1 MKRELS
7 RKAFHVASVVLPL
20 LAWLAPRPLAVAVL
34 VPTAAVA
41 LAVDVARLRLRWP
54 RYHFLRLTRTLLRP
68 HERRGLA
75 GATYMAVAY
84 AAALLCFPKPLAV
97 AAMLYNGLGD
107 AAAALVGKRWGRH
120 RTAWGKSW
128 EGFAAALAV
137 NLGAGLAIG
146 ALDPRFPLAGVVAGA
161 VAAAALEMAPLPLD
175 DNLRVTLGGGAAA
188 WLASALVWG
197 ALAPP
202 G

>member
-1 MKRELS
+1 MRRELS

-20 LAWLAPRPLAVAVL
+20 LVWIAPRPLAVAVL
-34 VPTAAVA
+34 VPVAAVA
-41 LAVDVARLRLRWP
+41 LAVDFARLRLRWP
-54 RYHFLRLTRTLLRP
+54 RYHFLRLTRTMLRP

-75 GATYMAVAY
+75 GATYMAGAY
-84 AAALLCFPKPLAV
+84 AAALLVFPKPLAV
-97 AAMLYNGLGD
+97 AAMLYAGLGD

-120 RTAWGKSW
+120 RTRWGKSW

-137 NLGAGLAIG
+137 NLAAGLAVG
-146 ALDPRFPLAGVVAGA
+146 ALDPRLPLAGALAGA
-161 VAAAALEMAPLPLD
+161 VAGAALELAPLPLD

-188 WLASALVWG
+188 WLASALAWG